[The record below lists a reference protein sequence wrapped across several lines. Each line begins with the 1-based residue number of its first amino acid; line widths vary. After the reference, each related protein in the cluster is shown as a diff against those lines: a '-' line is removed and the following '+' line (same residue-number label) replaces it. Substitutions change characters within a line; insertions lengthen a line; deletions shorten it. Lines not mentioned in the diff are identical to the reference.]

1 MPLLERIA
9 ELTGGKVNPEP
20 SEVFRLPPQPSSSVT
35 DIWHLCVALALILF
49 LADIAVR
56 RLALGVPEVVAALV
70 RRLAEVWKRITV
82 RQPVPAAE
90 TGSRLLSVKQK
101 ARQRTKIFAPIN
113 PTRPAEPS
121 EPSTKPAKQPTSG
134 QVTQTTSR
142 LLEVKRRK
150 RTGS

>member
-20 SEVFRLPPQPSSSVT
+20 SEVFKLPPQPSSSVS
-35 DIWHLCVALALILF
+35 DIWHLCVALALLLF
-49 LADIAVR
+49 LTDIAVR

-70 RRLAEVWKRITV
+70 RRLAEVWKRITA

-101 ARQRTKIFAPIN
+101 VRQRTTATAPVN
-113 PTRPAEPS
+113 PSRSAEPS
-121 EPSTKPAKQPTSG
+121 ETSPKPIKQPTSG

-150 RTGS
+150 KAGS